1 MTSLTSF
8 PADANVAIIGAS
20 GGIGSAALR
29 LFADDSRVASV
40 HAFSR
45 EPVATVLPKVIARPI
60 DIEDE
65 SSIDAAALAATQDT
79 PLDLVFVAS
88 GILWHG
94 DGLRPE
100 KSMRDLNADALAKVF
115 AINTAGPALVAKYFL
130 PKLRKGSKT
139 LFAALSARVG
149 SIGDNRLGG
158 WYSYRASKAALN
170 MLLRT
175 LAIEHA
181 RQWPESVIAG
191 LHPGTVAT
199 NLSSPFTSRTP
210 PEKLFSPEISARHL
224 IGVMDELRPE
234 DSGSVFAWDGKR
246 IEF

>member
-1 MTSLTSF
+1 MTLLSTF
-8 PADANVAIIGAS
+8 PTNANIAVIGAS
-20 GGIGSAALR
+20 GGIGDAVVR
-29 LFADDSRVASV
+29 LLSGDSRIAQI

-45 EPVATVLPKVIARPI
+45 TASGADLPKVTRRRIEL
-60 DIEDE
+60 EDE
-65 SSIDAAALAATQDT
+65 STIAAAAVEATKDA

-88 GILWHG
+88 GILWRG
-94 DGLRPE
+94 DTLKPE
-100 KSMRDLNADALAKVF
+100 KSMRELNIEGLSQLF
-115 AINTAGPALVAKYFL
+115 AVNAVGPAIVAKHFL
-130 PKLRKGSKT
+130 PTLNKRSKT

-181 RQWPESVIAG
+181 RQWPLSVVAG
-191 LHPGTVAT
+191 LHPGTVDT

-210 PEKLFSPEISARHL
+210 PKQLFSPETSARHL
-224 IGVMDELRPE
+224 LNVMDELDPE